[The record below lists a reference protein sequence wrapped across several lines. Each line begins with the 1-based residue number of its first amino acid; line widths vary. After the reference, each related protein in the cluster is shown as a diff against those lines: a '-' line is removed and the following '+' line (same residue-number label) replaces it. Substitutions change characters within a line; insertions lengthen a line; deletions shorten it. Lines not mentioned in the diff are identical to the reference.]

1 MYDPHPNDKDPY
13 ILTFEEALISSKI
26 EIDEKLKEEIAQ
38 QISELPNT
46 VSGDK

>member
-1 MYDPHPNDKDPY
+1 MYDPHPNDKDGY
-13 ILTFEEALISSKI
+13 ISAFEEALISSKI
-26 EIDEKLKEEIAQ
+26 EIDDKMKEEIMQ